1 MMHILSKRSDP
12 SFIQCNY
19 EGGIGRRTIP
29 KGGLYMEEGTII
41 HVDYELY
48 NEETGTII
56 ETTREDVA
64 KEHDVHQEGRTYTH
78 MVCIVGGGMLIAGF
92 EDALAEAKA
101 NEEIECII
109 APEDGYGEK
118 DSELIDTI
126 SIDKLIQSVKDP
138 KSLYIGAPVNI
149 GGKQGYLSYLAAG
162 RARIDYNHPMAGK
175 TLKYSF
181 KIVAVVEGKE
191 EKVTALLESNTGHA
205 DFGVEFTGNDLAVT
219 LPQTMLFDTNAAM
232 LKYRLVTTIRDAIAD
247 IAKVSFI
254 EVHEPR
260 GFGVEEDA
268 DSSEDLS
275 SLSVAE
281 LKERCK
287 AAGLPVGGKKADL
300 IDRLSQQEVH
310 VHDEHCN
317 HDEEE

>member
-1 MMHILSKRSDP
+1 MIHIKSKRSDP
-12 SFIQCNY
+12 AFIQCHY

-48 NEETGTII
+48 NEESGTII
-56 ETTREDVA
+56 ETTREEVA
-64 KEHDVHQEGRTYTH
+64 KEHEVHQEGRTYSP
-78 MVCIVGGGMLIAGF
+78 MVCIVGGGMLISGF
-92 EDALAEAKA
+92 EEALAEAKVGK
-101 NEEIECII
+101 ETECVI
-109 APEDGYGEK
+109 APVDGYGEK
-118 DSELIDTI
+118 DSELVDTI
-126 SIDKLIQSVKDP
+126 SIDKLLQTVKDP
-138 KSLYIGAPVNI
+138 KSLYIGAPVTI
-149 GGKQGYLSYLAAG
+149 GGKQGTLSYLAAG

-191 EKVTALLESNTGHA
+191 EKVTALLESNTGHT
-205 DFGVEFTGNDLAVT
+205 DFGVEFTGNDLAIT

-232 LKYRLVTTIRDAIAD
+232 LKFRLVTTIRDAVAD
-247 IAKVSFI
+247 IAKVSFV

-260 GFGVEEDA
+260 GFGVEEED
-268 DSSEDLS
+268 DSEDLS
-275 SLSVAE
+275 SLTVAE

-300 IDRLSQQEVH
+300 IDRLSPQEEH
-310 VHDEHCN
+310 VHDENCN

>member
-1 MMHILSKRSDP
+1 
-12 SFIQCNY
+12 
-19 EGGIGRRTIP
+19 
-29 KGGLYMEEGTII
+29 MEEGTII

-64 KEHDVHQEGRTYTH
+64 KEHDVHQEGRTYTP

-191 EKVTALLESNTGHA
+191 EKVTALLESNTGHT
-205 DFGVEFTGNDLAVT
+205 DFGVEFTGNDLAIT

-232 LKYRLVTTIRDAIAD
+232 LKFRLVTTIRDAVAD
-247 IAKVSFI
+247 IAKVSFV

-260 GFGVEEDA
+260 GFGVEEED

-300 IDRLSQQEVH
+300 VDRLSQPEVH
-310 VHDEHCN
+310 VHDENCN
-317 HDEEE
+317 HEEE